1 MWETPAH
8 LEWALKTL
16 ITKFYK
22 LIWVPGNH
30 ELWTLPNDRIQL
42 KGESRYRYLVELC
55 RDMNV
60 LTPEDPYPVVVCNET
75 TYLLAPL
82 FSLYD
87 YSFRPP
93 NMSQEEALAQAW
105 DTNIVCAD
113 EFFLFADPY
122 QTREEWCRARVEWTA
137 TRLDQ
142 VPQQHK
148 LVLITHFPLQKTLA
162 HLPQIPIFSLW
173 CGTKLTENWH
183 TRYKADVVV
192 YGHLHRR
199 GRKWRDNVRFEEVSL
214 GYPYQQY
221 HTKIDQV
228 LCKILPE

>member
-1 MWETPAH
+1 MTEIYAVSDLHVSYPENRAIVQAIPPHPKDWLIIAGDVGETPAH

-93 NMSQEEALAQAW
+93 NMSQEEA
-105 DTNIVCAD
+105 
-113 EFFLFADPY
+113 
-122 QTREEWCRARVEWTA
+122 
-137 TRLDQ
+137 
-142 VPQQHK
+142 
-148 LVLITHFPLQKTLA
+148 
-162 HLPQIPIFSLW
+162 
-173 CGTKLTENWH
+173 
-183 TRYKADVVV
+183 
-192 YGHLHRR
+192 
-199 GRKWRDNVRFEEVSL
+199 
-214 GYPYQQY
+214 
-221 HTKIDQV
+221 
-228 LCKILPE
+228 